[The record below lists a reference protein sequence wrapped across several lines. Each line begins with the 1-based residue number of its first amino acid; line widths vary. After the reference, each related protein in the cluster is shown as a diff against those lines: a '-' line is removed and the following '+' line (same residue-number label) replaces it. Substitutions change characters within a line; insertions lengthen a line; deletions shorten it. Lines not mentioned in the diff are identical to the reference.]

1 MKYLFSGHE
10 SFICKHFWLKKGY
23 DFVISNGEFKYE
35 TAVMELGVGKNM
47 VNSIEH
53 WMKSYGLLDK
63 ASNVTE
69 FAKKIFNERGGYD
82 SYIESLATIWLLHY
96 SLIKTNR
103 SSLFSIFFNDFRKGR
118 TDFTKEQFLSFLKR
132 QIEDEAKAANDNTI
146 NNDISVFIRSYL
158 KPSYKDT
165 KIEIEEDFL
174 SLMIDLDLMRSYK
187 SENAEGKIVEWY
199 QVENKLQNDLPSEI
213 VFFAILDDIDNKKYG
228 KSISFQ
234 ELLNGYNSPG
244 VIFAL
249 NEEGLYNKLV
259 QIVAKYKGQGIT
271 LSETAGVRELQ
282 IKSTFKKWDILHEYY
297 KN

>member
-1 MKYLFSGHE
+1 MRYLFSGHE

-23 DFVISNGEFKYE
+23 DFINENGDFQYE
-35 TAVMELGVGKNM
+35 TAVMDLGVGKNM

-63 ASNVTE
+63 SNSITE
-69 FAKKIFNERGGYD
+69 FSKKIFRERGGLD
-82 SYIESLATIWLLHY
+82 SFIESLATIWLLHY

-103 SSLFSIFFNDFRKGR
+103 SSLYNIFFNDFRKGR
-118 TDFTKEQFLSFLKR
+118 TDFTKEQLLSFMKR
-132 QIEDEAKAANDNTI
+132 QIEDEAKSVNDNTL

-174 SLMIDLDLMRSYK
+174 SLMIDLDLMKSYK

-199 QVENKLQNDLPSEI
+199 QVENKIQVDLPAEV
-213 VFFAILDDIDNKKYG
+213 VFFAILDNSNYG

-234 ELLNGYNSPG
+234 ELLNGVNSPG

-249 NEEGLYNKLV
+249 NEEGLYNKLDT
-259 QIVAKYKGQGIT
+259 IVNTYKGIT
-271 LSETAGVRELQ
+271 MSETAGIRELQ
-282 IKSTFKKWDILHEYY
+282 LKTIYNKWDIINDYY
-297 KN
+297 KK

>member
-23 DFVISNGEFKYE
+23 DFINENGDFQYE
-35 TAVMELGVGKNM
+35 TAVMDLGVGKNM

-63 ASNVTE
+63 SNSITE
-69 FAKKIFNERGGYD
+69 CSKKIFKERGGLD
-82 SYIESLATIWLLHY
+82 SFIESLATIWLLHY

-103 SSLFSIFFNDFRKGR
+103 SSLYNIFFNDFRKGR
-118 TDFTKEQFLSFLKR
+118 TDFTKEQLLSFLKR
-132 QIEDEAKAANDNTI
+132 QIEDETKSVNDNTL

-174 SLMIDLDLMRSYK
+174 SLMIDLDLMKSYK

-199 QVENKLQNDLPSEI
+199 QVENKIQVDLPAEV
-213 VFFAILDDIDNKKYG
+213 VFFAILDNTNYG

-234 ELLNGYNSPG
+234 ELLNGFNSPG

-249 NEEGLYNKLV
+249 NEEGLYNKLDT
-259 QIVAKYKGQGIT
+259 IVNTYKGIT
-271 LSETAGVRELQ
+271 MSETAGLRELQ
-282 IKSTFKKWDILHEYY
+282 LKTTFNKWEIINDYY
-297 KN
+297 KK

>member
-23 DFVISNGEFKYE
+23 DFIVANGDFKYE
-35 TAVMELGVGKNM
+35 TAVMDLGVGKNM
-47 VNSIEH
+47 VNSIDH

-63 ASNVTE
+63 SNNVTDL
-69 FAKKIFNERGGYD
+69 AKKIFNTRGGYD

-103 SSLFSIFFNDFRKGR
+103 ASVYNIFFNDFRKGR

-132 QIEDEAKAANDNTI
+132 QIEDESKSANDNTI

-199 QVENKLQNDLPSEI
+199 QVENKLQIDLPPEI
-213 VFFAILDDIDNKKYG
+213 VFFAILDNEKYG

-249 NEEGLYNKLV
+249 NEEGLYNKLEY
-259 QIVAKYKGQGIT
+259 IVTKYKGQGII

>member
-23 DFVISNGEFKYE
+23 DFINENGDFQYE
-35 TAVMELGVGKNM
+35 TAVMDLGVGKNM

-63 ASNVTE
+63 SNSITE
-69 FAKKIFNERGGYD
+69 FSKKIFRERGGLD
-82 SYIESLATIWLLHY
+82 SFIESLATIWLLHY

-103 SSLFSIFFNDFRKGR
+103 SSLYNIFFNDFRKGR
-118 TDFTKEQFLSFLKR
+118 TDFTKEQLLSFMKR
-132 QIEDEAKAANDNTI
+132 QIEDEAKSVNDNTL

-174 SLMIDLDLMRSYK
+174 SLMIDLDLMKSYK

-199 QVENKLQNDLPSEI
+199 QVENKIQVDLPAEV
-213 VFFAILDDIDNKKYG
+213 VFFAILDNPNYG

-234 ELLNGYNSPG
+234 ELLNGFNSPG

-249 NEEGLYNKLV
+249 NEEGLYKKLDT
-259 QIVAKYKGQGIT
+259 IVNTYKGIT
-271 LSETAGVRELQ
+271 MSETAGIRELQ
-282 IKSTFKKWDILHEYY
+282 LKTTFNKWDIINDYY
-297 KN
+297 KK

>member
-1 MKYLFSGHE
+1 MRYLFSGHE

-23 DFVISNGEFKYE
+23 DFINENGDFQYE
-35 TAVMELGVGKNM
+35 TAVMDLGVGKNM

-63 ASNVTE
+63 SNSITE
-69 FAKKIFNERGGYD
+69 FSKKIFRERGGLD
-82 SYIESLATIWLLHY
+82 SFIESLATIWLLHY

-103 SSLFSIFFNDFRKGR
+103 SSLYNIFFNDFRKGR
-118 TDFTKEQFLSFLKR
+118 TDFTKEQLLSFMKR
-132 QIEDEAKAANDNTI
+132 QIEDEAKSVNDNTL

-174 SLMIDLDLMRSYK
+174 SLMIDLDLMKSYK

-199 QVENKLQNDLPSEI
+199 QVENKIQVDLPAEV
-213 VFFAILDDIDNKKYG
+213 VFFAILDNSNYG

-234 ELLNGYNSPG
+234 ELLNGFNSPG

-249 NEEGLYNKLV
+249 NEEGLYNKLDT
-259 QIVAKYKGQGIT
+259 IVNTYKGIT
-271 LSETAGVRELQ
+271 MSETAGIRELQ
-282 IKSTFKKWDILHEYY
+282 LKTIYNKWDIINDYY
-297 KN
+297 KK

>member
-23 DFVISNGEFKYE
+23 DFINENGDFQYE
-35 TAVMELGVGKNM
+35 TAVMDLGVGKNM

-63 ASNVTE
+63 SNSITE
-69 FAKKIFNERGGYD
+69 FSKKIFRERGGLD
-82 SYIESLATIWLLHY
+82 SFIESLATIWLLHY

-103 SSLFSIFFNDFRKGR
+103 SSLYNIFFNDFRKGR
-118 TDFTKEQFLSFLKR
+118 TDFTKEQLLSFMKR
-132 QIEDEAKAANDNTI
+132 QIEDEAKSVNDNTL
-146 NNDISVFIRSYL
+146 NNDISFFIRSYL

-174 SLMIDLDLMRSYK
+174 SLMIDLDLMKSYK

-199 QVENKLQNDLPSEI
+199 QVENKIQVDLPAEV
-213 VFFAILDDIDNKKYG
+213 VFFAILDNSNYG

-234 ELLNGYNSPG
+234 ELLNGFNSPG

-249 NEEGLYNKLV
+249 NEEGLYNKLDT
-259 QIVAKYKGQGIT
+259 IVNTYKGIT
-271 LSETAGVRELQ
+271 MSETAGIRELQ
-282 IKSTFKKWDILHEYY
+282 LKTTFNKWDIINDYY
-297 KN
+297 KK

>member
-23 DFVISNGEFKYE
+23 DFIVANGDFKYE
-35 TAVMELGVGKNM
+35 TAVMDLGVGKNM
-47 VNSIEH
+47 VNSIDH

-63 ASNVTE
+63 SNNITDL
-69 FAKKIFNERGGYD
+69 AKKIFNTKGGYD

-103 SSLFSIFFNDFRKGR
+103 ASVYNIFFNDFRKGR

-132 QIEDEAKAANDNTI
+132 QIEDESKSANDNTI

-199 QVENKLQNDLPSEI
+199 QVENKLQIDLPPEI
-213 VFFAILDDIDNKKYG
+213 VFFAILDNEKYG

-249 NEEGLYNKLV
+249 NEEGLYNKLEY
-259 QIVAKYKGQGIT
+259 IVTKYKGQGII

>member
-23 DFVISNGEFKYE
+23 DFINENGDFQYE
-35 TAVMELGVGKNM
+35 TAVMDLGVGKNM

-63 ASNVTE
+63 SNSITE
-69 FAKKIFNERGGYD
+69 FSKKIFKERGGLD
-82 SYIESLATIWLLHY
+82 SFIESLATIWLLHY

-103 SSLFSIFFNDFRKGR
+103 SSLYNIFFNDFRKGR
-118 TDFTKEQFLSFLKR
+118 TDFTKEQLLSFLKR
-132 QIEDEAKAANDNTI
+132 QIEDETKSVNDNTL

-174 SLMIDLDLMRSYK
+174 SLMIDLDLMKSYK

-199 QVENKLQNDLPSEI
+199 QVENKIQVDLPAEV
-213 VFFAILDDIDNKKYG
+213 VFFAILDNTNYG

-234 ELLNGYNSPG
+234 ELLNGFNSPG

-249 NEEGLYNKLV
+249 NEEGLYNKLDT
-259 QIVAKYKGQGIT
+259 IVNTYKGIT
-271 LSETAGVRELQ
+271 MSETAGLRELQ
-282 IKSTFKKWDILHEYY
+282 LKTTFNKWEIINDYY
-297 KN
+297 KK

>member
-23 DFVISNGEFKYE
+23 DFIVANGDFKYE
-35 TAVMELGVGKNM
+35 TAVMDLGVGKNM
-47 VNSIEH
+47 VNSIDH

-63 ASNVTE
+63 SNNITDL
-69 FAKKIFNERGGYD
+69 AKKIFNTRGGYD

-103 SSLFSIFFNDFRKGR
+103 ASVYNIFFNDFRKGR
-118 TDFTKEQFLSFLKR
+118 ADFTKEQFLSFLKR
-132 QIEDEAKAANDNTI
+132 QIEDESKSANDNTI

-199 QVENKLQNDLPSEI
+199 QVENKLQIELPPEI
-213 VFFAILDDIDNKKYG
+213 VFFAILDNEKYG

-249 NEEGLYNKLV
+249 NEEGLYKKLEY
-259 QIVAKYKGQGIT
+259 IVTKYKGQGII

-282 IKSTFKKWDILHEYY
+282 IKSTFKKWDILHEHY

>member
-23 DFVISNGEFKYE
+23 DFINENGDFQYE
-35 TAVMELGVGKNM
+35 TAVMDLGVGKNM

-63 ASNVTE
+63 SNSITE
-69 FAKKIFNERGGYD
+69 FSKKIFRERGGLD
-82 SYIESLATIWLLHY
+82 SFIESLATIWLLHY

-103 SSLFSIFFNDFRKGR
+103 SSLYNIFFNDFRKGR
-118 TDFTKEQFLSFLKR
+118 TDFTKEQLLSFMKR
-132 QIEDEAKAANDNTI
+132 QIEDEAKSVNDNTL

-174 SLMIDLDLMRSYK
+174 SLMIDLDLMKSYK
-187 SENAEGKIVEWY
+187 SENAEGKVVEWY
-199 QVENKLQNDLPSEI
+199 QVENKIQVDLPAEV
-213 VFFAILDDIDNKKYG
+213 VFFAILDNPNYG

-234 ELLNGYNSPG
+234 ELLNGFNSPG

-249 NEEGLYNKLV
+249 NEEGLYNKLDI
-259 QIVAKYKGQGIT
+259 IVNTYKGIT
-271 LSETAGVRELQ
+271 MSETAGIRELQ
-282 IKSTFKKWDILHEYY
+282 LKTTFNKWDIINDYY
-297 KN
+297 KK

>member
-23 DFVISNGEFKYE
+23 DFINENGDFQYE
-35 TAVMELGVGKNM
+35 TAVMDLGVGKNM

-63 ASNVTE
+63 SNSITE
-69 FAKKIFNERGGYD
+69 FSKKIFRERGGLD
-82 SYIESLATIWLLHY
+82 SFIESLATIWLLHY

-103 SSLFSIFFNDFRKGR
+103 SSLYNIFFNDFRKGR
-118 TDFTKEQFLSFLKR
+118 TDFTKEQLLSFMKR
-132 QIEDEAKAANDNTI
+132 QIEDEAKSVNDNTL

-199 QVENKLQNDLPSEI
+199 QVENKIQVDLPAEV
-213 VFFAILDDIDNKKYG
+213 VFFAILDNLNYG

-234 ELLNGYNSPG
+234 ELLNGFNSPG

-249 NEEGLYNKLV
+249 NEEGLYNKLDT
-259 QIVAKYKGQGIT
+259 IVNTYKGIT
-271 LSETAGVRELQ
+271 MSETAGIRELQ
-282 IKSTFKKWDILHEYY
+282 LKTTFNKWDIINDYY
-297 KN
+297 KK

>member
-23 DFVISNGEFKYE
+23 DFINENGDFQYE
-35 TAVMELGVGKNM
+35 TAVMDLGVGKNM

-63 ASNVTE
+63 SNSITE
-69 FAKKIFNERGGYD
+69 FSKKIFRERGGLD
-82 SYIESLATIWLLHY
+82 SFIESLATIWLLHY

-103 SSLFSIFFNDFRKGR
+103 SSLYNIFFNDFRKGR
-118 TDFTKEQFLSFLKR
+118 TDFTKEQLLSFMKR
-132 QIEDEAKAANDNTI
+132 QIEDEAKSVNDNTL

-174 SLMIDLDLMRSYK
+174 SLMIDLDLMKSYK

-199 QVENKLQNDLPSEI
+199 QVENKIQVDLPAEVI
-213 VFFAILDDIDNKKYG
+213 FFAILDNSNYG

-234 ELLNGYNSPG
+234 ELLNGFNSPG

-249 NEEGLYNKLV
+249 NEEGLYNKLDT
-259 QIVAKYKGQGIT
+259 IANTYKGIT
-271 LSETAGVRELQ
+271 MSETAGIRELQ
-282 IKSTFKKWDILHEYY
+282 LKTTFNKWDIINDYY
-297 KN
+297 KK

>member
-23 DFVISNGEFKYE
+23 DFINENGDFQYE
-35 TAVMELGVGKNM
+35 TAVMDLGVGKNM

-63 ASNVTE
+63 SNSITE
-69 FAKKIFNERGGYD
+69 FSKKIFRERGGLD
-82 SYIESLATIWLLHY
+82 SFIESLATIWLLHY

-103 SSLFSIFFNDFRKGR
+103 SSLYNIFFNDFRKGR
-118 TDFTKEQFLSFLKR
+118 TDFTKEQLLSFMKR
-132 QIEDEAKAANDNTI
+132 QIEDEAKSVNDNTL

-174 SLMIDLDLMRSYK
+174 SLMIDLDLMKSYK

-199 QVENKLQNDLPSEI
+199 QVENKIQVDLPAEV
-213 VFFAILDDIDNKKYG
+213 VFFAILDNSNYG

-234 ELLNGYNSPG
+234 ELLNGFNSPG

-249 NEEGLYNKLV
+249 NEEGLYNKLDT
-259 QIVAKYKGQGIT
+259 IVNTYKGIT
-271 LSETAGVRELQ
+271 MSETAGIRELQ
-282 IKSTFKKWDILHEYY
+282 LKTTFNKWDIINDYY
-297 KN
+297 KK

>member
-23 DFVISNGEFKYE
+23 DFINENGDFQYE
-35 TAVMELGVGKNM
+35 TAVMDLGVGKNM
-47 VNSIEH
+47 VNSIEY

-63 ASNVTE
+63 SNIITE
-69 FAKKIFNERGGYD
+69 FSKKIFRERGGLD
-82 SYIESLATIWLLHY
+82 AFIESLATIWLLHY

-103 SSLFSIFFNDFRKGR
+103 SSLYNIFFNDFRKGR
-118 TDFTKEQFLSFLKR
+118 TDFTKEQLLSFMKR
-132 QIEDEAKAANDNTI
+132 QIEDEPKSVNDNTL

-174 SLMIDLDLMRSYK
+174 SLMIDLDLMKSYK

-199 QVENKLQNDLPSEI
+199 QVENKIQVDLPAEV
-213 VFFAILDDIDNKKYG
+213 VFFAILDNPNYG

-234 ELLNGYNSPG
+234 ELLNGFNSPG

-249 NEEGLYNKLV
+249 NEEGLYNKLDS
-259 QIVAKYKGQGIT
+259 IVNTYKGIT
-271 LSETAGVRELQ
+271 MSETAGIRELQ
-282 IKSTFKKWDILHEYY
+282 LKTTFNKWDIINDYY
-297 KN
+297 KK

>member
-23 DFVISNGEFKYE
+23 DFVVINGEFKYE
-35 TAVMELGVGKNM
+35 TAVMDLGVGKNM

-53 WMKSYGLLDK
+53 WMKSFGLLDK
-63 ASNVTE
+63 TNDTTDL
-69 FAKKIFNERGGYD
+69 AKKIFNTRGGYD
-82 SYIESLATIWLLHY
+82 TYIESLATIWLLHY

-103 SSLFSIFFNDFRKGR
+103 ASVYNIFFNDFRKGR

-132 QIEDEAKAANDNTI
+132 QIEDESKSANDNTI

-199 QVENKLQNDLPSEI
+199 QVENKLQIDLPPEI
-213 VFFAILDDIDNKKYG
+213 VFFAILDNEKYG

-249 NEEGLYNKLV
+249 NEEGLYNKLEY
-259 QIVAKYKGQGIT
+259 IVTKYKGQGII

-282 IKSTFKKWDILHEYY
+282 IKSTFKKWDILHDYY

>member
-23 DFVISNGEFKYE
+23 DFIVANGDFKYE
-35 TAVMELGVGKNM
+35 TAVMDLGVGKNM
-47 VNSIEH
+47 VNSIDH
-53 WMKSYGLLDK
+53 WMKSYGLMDK
-63 ASNVTE
+63 SNNLTDL
-69 FAKKIFNERGGYD
+69 AKKIFSSRGGYD

-96 SLIKTNR
+96 SLVKTNR
-103 SSLFSIFFNDFRKGR
+103 ASVYNIFFNDFRKGR

-132 QIEDEAKAANDNTI
+132 QIEDESKSANDNTI

-199 QVENKLQNDLPSEI
+199 QVENKLQIDLPPEI
-213 VFFAILDDIDNKKYG
+213 VFFAILDNEKYG

-249 NEEGLYNKLV
+249 NEEGLYNKLEY
-259 QIVAKYKGQGIT
+259 IMTKYKGQGIT

>member
-23 DFVISNGEFKYE
+23 DFINENGDFQYE
-35 TAVMELGVGKNM
+35 TAVMDLGVGKNM

-63 ASNVTE
+63 SNSITE
-69 FAKKIFNERGGYD
+69 FSKKIFKERGGLD
-82 SYIESLATIWLLHY
+82 SFIESLATIWLLHY

-103 SSLFSIFFNDFRKGR
+103 SSLYSIFFNDFRKGR
-118 TDFTKEQFLSFLKR
+118 TDFTKEQLLSFLKR
-132 QIEDEAKAANDNTI
+132 QIEDETKSVNDNTL

-174 SLMIDLDLMRSYK
+174 SLMIDLDLMKSYK

-199 QVENKLQNDLPSEI
+199 QVENKIQVDLPAEV
-213 VFFAILDDIDNKKYG
+213 VFFAILDNTNYG

-234 ELLNGYNSPG
+234 ELLNGFNSPG

-249 NEEGLYNKLV
+249 NEEGLFNKLDT
-259 QIVAKYKGQGIT
+259 IVNTYKGIT
-271 LSETAGVRELQ
+271 MSVTAGIRELQ
-282 IKSTFKKWDILHEYY
+282 LKTTFNKWDIINDYY
-297 KN
+297 KK

>member
-23 DFVISNGEFKYE
+23 DFIVANGDFKYE
-35 TAVMELGVGKNM
+35 TAVMDLGVGKNM
-47 VNSIEH
+47 VNSIDH

-63 ASNVTE
+63 SNNITDL
-69 FAKKIFNERGGYD
+69 AKKIFNTRGGYD

-103 SSLFSIFFNDFRKGR
+103 ASVYNIFFNDFRKGR

-132 QIEDEAKAANDNTI
+132 QIEDESKSANDNTI

-199 QVENKLQNDLPSEI
+199 QVENKLQIDLPPEI
-213 VFFAILDDIDNKKYG
+213 VFFAILDNEKYG

-249 NEEGLYNKLV
+249 NEEGLYNKLEY
-259 QIVAKYKGQGIT
+259 IVTKYKGQGII

>member
-1 MKYLFSGHE
+1 
-10 SFICKHFWLKKGY
+10 
-23 DFVISNGEFKYE
+23 
-35 TAVMELGVGKNM
+35 M

-63 ASNVTE
+63 SNSITE
-69 FAKKIFNERGGYD
+69 FSKKIFRERGGLD
-82 SYIESLATIWLLHY
+82 SFIESLATIWLLHY

-103 SSLFSIFFNDFRKGR
+103 SSLYNIFFNDFRKGR
-118 TDFTKEQFLSFLKR
+118 TDFTKEQLLSFMKR
-132 QIEDEAKAANDNTI
+132 QIEDEAKSVNDNTL

-174 SLMIDLDLMRSYK
+174 SLMIDLDLMKSYK

-199 QVENKLQNDLPSEI
+199 QVENKIQVDLPAEV
-213 VFFAILDDIDNKKYG
+213 VFFAILDNSNYG

-234 ELLNGYNSPG
+234 ELLNGFNSPG

-249 NEEGLYNKLV
+249 NEEGLYNKLDT
-259 QIVAKYKGQGIT
+259 IVNTYKGIT
-271 LSETAGVRELQ
+271 MSETAGIRELQ
-282 IKSTFKKWDILHEYY
+282 LKTTFNKWDIINDYY
-297 KN
+297 KK

>member
-23 DFVISNGEFKYE
+23 DFINENGDFQYE
-35 TAVMELGVGKNM
+35 TAVMDLGVGKNM

-63 ASNVTE
+63 SNSITE
-69 FAKKIFNERGGYD
+69 FSKKIFRERGGLD
-82 SYIESLATIWLLHY
+82 SFIESLATIWLLHY

-103 SSLFSIFFNDFRKGR
+103 SSLYNIFFNDFRKGR
-118 TDFTKEQFLSFLKR
+118 TDFTKEQLLYFMKR
-132 QIEDEAKAANDNTI
+132 QIEDEAKSVNDNTL

-174 SLMIDLDLMRSYK
+174 SLMIDLDLMKSYK

-199 QVENKLQNDLPSEI
+199 QVENKIQVDLPAEV
-213 VFFAILDDIDNKKYG
+213 VFFAILDNPNYG

-234 ELLNGYNSPG
+234 ELLNGFNSPG

-249 NEEGLYNKLV
+249 NEEGLYNKLDT
-259 QIVAKYKGQGIT
+259 IVNAYKGIT
-271 LSETAGVRELQ
+271 MSETAGIRELQ
-282 IKSTFKKWDILHEYY
+282 LKTTFNKWDIINDYY
-297 KN
+297 KK

>member
-23 DFVISNGEFKYE
+23 DFIVANGDFKYE
-35 TAVMELGVGKNM
+35 TAVMDLGVGKNM
-47 VNSIEH
+47 VNSIDH

-63 ASNVTE
+63 SNNITD
-69 FAKKIFNERGGYD
+69 FAKKIFNVRGGYD
-82 SYIESLATIWLLHY
+82 PYIESLATIWLLHFA
-96 SLIKTNR
+96 LIKTNR
-103 SSLFSIFFNDFRKGR
+103 ASVYSIFFNDFRKGR

-132 QIEDEAKAANDNTI
+132 QIEDETKSANDNTI

-199 QVENKLQNDLPSEI
+199 QVENKLQIDLPPEI
-213 VFFAILDDIDNKKYG
+213 VFFVILDNEKYG

-249 NEEGLYNKLV
+249 NEEGLYNKLEY
-259 QIVAKYKGQGIT
+259 IVTKYKGQGIT

-297 KN
+297 KS

>member
-23 DFVISNGEFKYE
+23 DFINENGDFQYE
-35 TAVMELGVGKNM
+35 TAVMDLGVGKNM

-63 ASNVTE
+63 SNSITE
-69 FAKKIFNERGGYD
+69 FSKKIFRERGGLD
-82 SYIESLATIWLLHY
+82 SFIESLATIWLLHY

-103 SSLFSIFFNDFRKGR
+103 SSLYNIFFNDFRKGR
-118 TDFTKEQFLSFLKR
+118 TDFTKEQLLSFMKR
-132 QIEDEAKAANDNTI
+132 QIEDEAKSVNDNTL

-174 SLMIDLDLMRSYK
+174 SLMIDLDLMKSYK

-199 QVENKLQNDLPSEI
+199 QVENKIQVDLPAEV
-213 VFFAILDDIDNKKYG
+213 VFFAILDNSNYG

-234 ELLNGYNSPG
+234 ELLNGFNSPG

-249 NEEGLYNKLV
+249 NEEGLFNKLDT
-259 QIVAKYKGQGIT
+259 IVNTYKGIT
-271 LSETAGVRELQ
+271 MSETAGIRELQ
-282 IKSTFKKWDILHEYY
+282 LKTTFNKWDIINDYY
-297 KN
+297 KK

>member
-10 SFICKHFWLKKGY
+10 SFICKHFWLKKGV
-23 DFVISNGEFKYE
+23 DFITANGDFKYE

-53 WMKSYGLLDK
+53 WMKSYGLMDK
-63 ASNVTE
+63 TNNLTE
-69 FAKKIFNERGGYD
+69 LSEKIFITRGGYD
-82 SYIESLATIWLLHY
+82 TYIESLATIWLLHY
-96 SLIKTNR
+96 YLIKNNR
-103 SSLFSIFFNDFRKGR
+103 SSLYSIYFNDFRKGR

-132 QIEDEAKAANDNTI
+132 QIEDEAKSANDNTI

-174 SLMIDLDLMRSYK
+174 SLMIDLDLMKSYK
-187 SENAEGKIVEWY
+187 SENAEGKSVEWY
-199 QVENKLQNDLPSEI
+199 QVENKIQIDLPPEI
-213 VFFAILDDIDNKKYG
+213 VFFSILDNETYG

-249 NEEGLYNKLV
+249 NEEGLYNKLEY
-259 QIVAKYKGQGIT
+259 IVTKYKGQGIT

-282 IKSTFKKWDILHEYY
+282 IKSPFKKWDILHEYY

>member
-23 DFVISNGEFKYE
+23 DFINENGDFQYE
-35 TAVMELGVGKNM
+35 TAVMDLGVGKNM

-63 ASNVTE
+63 SNSITE
-69 FAKKIFNERGGYD
+69 FSKKIFRERGGLD
-82 SYIESLATIWLLHY
+82 SFIESLATIWLLHY

-103 SSLFSIFFNDFRKGR
+103 SSLYNIFFNDFRKGR
-118 TDFTKEQFLSFLKR
+118 TDFTKEQLLSFMKR
-132 QIEDEAKAANDNTI
+132 QIEDEAKSVNDNTL

-174 SLMIDLDLMRSYK
+174 SLMIDLDLMKSYK

-199 QVENKLQNDLPSEI
+199 QVENKIQVDLPAEV
-213 VFFAILDDIDNKKYG
+213 VFFAILDNPNYG

-234 ELLNGYNSPG
+234 ELLNGFNSPG

-249 NEEGLYNKLV
+249 NEEGLYNKLDT
-259 QIVAKYKGQGIT
+259 IVNTYKGIT
-271 LSETAGVRELQ
+271 MSETAGIRELQ
-282 IKSTFKKWDILHEYY
+282 LKTTFNKWDIINDYY
-297 KN
+297 KK

>member
-23 DFVISNGEFKYE
+23 DFINENGDFQYE
-35 TAVMELGVGKNM
+35 TAVMDLGVGKNM

-63 ASNVTE
+63 SNSITE
-69 FAKKIFNERGGYD
+69 FSKKIFRERGGLD
-82 SYIESLATIWLLHY
+82 SFIESLATIWLLHY

-103 SSLFSIFFNDFRKGR
+103 SSLYNIFFNDFRKGR
-118 TDFTKEQFLSFLKR
+118 TDFTKEQLLSFMKR
-132 QIEDEAKAANDNTI
+132 QIEDEAKSVNDNTL

-174 SLMIDLDLMRSYK
+174 SLMIDLDLMKSYK

-199 QVENKLQNDLPSEI
+199 QVENKIQVDLPAEV
-213 VFFAILDDIDNKKYG
+213 VFFAILDNPNYG

-234 ELLNGYNSPG
+234 ELLNGFNSPG

-249 NEEGLYNKLV
+249 NEEGLYNKLDT
-259 QIVAKYKGQGIT
+259 IVNAYKGIT
-271 LSETAGVRELQ
+271 MSETAGIRELQ
-282 IKSTFKKWDILHEYY
+282 LKTTFNKWDIINDYY
-297 KN
+297 KK

>member
-23 DFVISNGEFKYE
+23 DFINENGDFQYE
-35 TAVMELGVGKNM
+35 TAVMELGVGKN
-47 VNSIEH
+47 
-53 WMKSYGLLDK
+53 KSYGLLDK
-63 ASNVTE
+63 SNSITE
-69 FAKKIFNERGGYD
+69 FSKKIFRERGGLD
-82 SYIESLATIWLLHY
+82 SFIESLATIWLLHY

-103 SSLFSIFFNDFRKGR
+103 SSLYNIFFNDFRKGR
-118 TDFTKEQFLSFLKR
+118 TDFTKEQLLSFMKR
-132 QIEDEAKAANDNTI
+132 QIEDEAKSVNDNTL

-174 SLMIDLDLMRSYK
+174 SLMIDLDLMKSYK

-199 QVENKLQNDLPSEI
+199 QVENKIQVDLPAEV
-213 VFFAILDDIDNKKYG
+213 VFFAILDNSNYG

-234 ELLNGYNSPG
+234 ELLNGFNSPG

-249 NEEGLYNKLV
+249 NEEGLYNKLDT
-259 QIVAKYKGQGIT
+259 IVNTYKGIT
-271 LSETAGVRELQ
+271 MSETAGIRELQ
-282 IKSTFKKWDILHEYY
+282 LKTTFNKWDIINDYY
-297 KN
+297 KK

>member
-23 DFVISNGEFKYE
+23 DFINENGDFQYE
-35 TAVMELGVGKNM
+35 TAVMDLGVGKNM

-63 ASNVTE
+63 SNSITE
-69 FAKKIFNERGGYD
+69 FSKKIFRERGGLD
-82 SYIESLATIWLLHY
+82 SFIESLATIWLLHY

-103 SSLFSIFFNDFRKGR
+103 SSLYNIFFNDFRKGR
-118 TDFTKEQFLSFLKR
+118 TDFTKEQLLSFMKR
-132 QIEDEAKAANDNTI
+132 QIEDEAKSVNDNTL

-174 SLMIDLDLMRSYK
+174 SLMIDLDLIKSYK

-199 QVENKLQNDLPSEI
+199 QVENKIQVDLPAEV
-213 VFFAILDDIDNKKYG
+213 VFFAILDNSNYG

-234 ELLNGYNSPG
+234 ELLNGFNSPG

-249 NEEGLYNKLV
+249 NEEGLYNKLDT
-259 QIVAKYKGQGIT
+259 IVNTYKGIT
-271 LSETAGVRELQ
+271 MSETAGIRELQ
-282 IKSTFKKWDILHEYY
+282 LKTTFNKWDIINDYY
-297 KN
+297 KK

>member
-23 DFVISNGEFKYE
+23 DFVVANGEFKYE

-63 ASNVTE
+63 SNTITDL
-69 FAKKIFNERGGYD
+69 AKKIFQAKGGYD
-82 SYIESLATIWLLHY
+82 PFIESLATVWLLHY

-132 QIEDEAKAANDNTI
+132 QIEDEAKSANDNTI
-146 NNDISVFIRSYL
+146 NNDISVFVRSYL

-174 SLMIDLDLMRSYK
+174 SLMLDLDLMRSYK

-199 QVENKLQNDLPSEI
+199 QVENKLQVDLPPEI
-213 VFFAILDDIDNKKYG
+213 VFFSILDNEKYG

-234 ELLNGYNSPG
+234 ELLNGFNSPG

-249 NEEGLYNKLV
+249 NEEGLYKKLEYLV
-259 QIVAKYKGQGIT
+259 TKYKGQGIT

-282 IKSTFKKWDILHEYY
+282 IKSSFKKWDLLHEYY

>member
-23 DFVISNGEFKYE
+23 DFINENGDFQYE
-35 TAVMELGVGKNM
+35 TAVMDLGVGKNM

-63 ASNVTE
+63 SNSITE
-69 FAKKIFNERGGYD
+69 FSKKIFRERGGLD
-82 SYIESLATIWLLHY
+82 SFIESLATIWLLHY

-103 SSLFSIFFNDFRKGR
+103 SSLYNIFFNDFRKGR
-118 TDFTKEQFLSFLKR
+118 TDFTKEQLLSFMKR
-132 QIEDEAKAANDNTI
+132 QIEDEAKSVNDNTL

-174 SLMIDLDLMRSYK
+174 SLMIDLDLMKSYK
-187 SENAEGKIVEWY
+187 SENAEGKVVEWY
-199 QVENKLQNDLPSEI
+199 QVENKIQVDLPAEV
-213 VFFAILDDIDNKKYG
+213 VFFAILDNLNYG

-234 ELLNGYNSPG
+234 ELLNGFNSPG

-249 NEEGLYNKLV
+249 NEEGLYNKLDT
-259 QIVAKYKGQGIT
+259 IVNTYKGIT
-271 LSETAGVRELQ
+271 MSETAGIRELQ
-282 IKSTFKKWDILHEYY
+282 LKTTFNKWDIINDYY
-297 KN
+297 KK

>member
-23 DFVISNGEFKYE
+23 DFIVANGDFKYE
-35 TAVMELGVGKNM
+35 TAVMDLGVGKNM
-47 VNSIEH
+47 VNSIDH

-63 ASNVTE
+63 SNNITDL
-69 FAKKIFNERGGYD
+69 AKKIFNTRGGYD

-96 SLIKTNR
+96 SLIKPNR
-103 SSLFSIFFNDFRKGR
+103 ASVYNIFFNDFRKGR

-132 QIEDEAKAANDNTI
+132 QIEDESKSANDNTI

-199 QVENKLQNDLPSEI
+199 QVENKLQIDLPPEI
-213 VFFAILDDIDNKKYG
+213 VFFAILDNEKYG

-249 NEEGLYNKLV
+249 NEEGLYNKLEY
-259 QIVAKYKGQGIT
+259 IVTKYKGQGII

>member
-23 DFVISNGEFKYE
+23 DFINENGDFQYE
-35 TAVMELGVGKNM
+35 TAVMDLGVGKNM

-63 ASNVTE
+63 SNNITE
-69 FAKKIFNERGGYD
+69 FSKKIFRERGGLD
-82 SYIESLATIWLLHY
+82 AFIESLATIWLLHY

-103 SSLFSIFFNDFRKGR
+103 SSLYNIFFNDFRKGR
-118 TDFTKEQFLSFLKR
+118 TDFTKEQLLSFMKR
-132 QIEDEAKAANDNTI
+132 QIEDEPKSVNDNTL

-174 SLMIDLDLMRSYK
+174 SLMIDLDLMKSYK

-199 QVENKLQNDLPSEI
+199 QVENKIQVDLPAEV
-213 VFFAILDDIDNKKYG
+213 VFFAILDNPNYG

-234 ELLNGYNSPG
+234 ELLNGFNSPG

-249 NEEGLYNKLV
+249 NEEGLYNKLDS
-259 QIVAKYKGQGIT
+259 IVNTYKGIT
-271 LSETAGVRELQ
+271 MSETAGIRELQ
-282 IKSTFKKWDILHEYY
+282 LKTTFNKWDIINDYY
-297 KN
+297 KK